1 MWSWVR
7 VRIQVG
13 AFGAWGCRVSRWALA
28 CVRGLVRL
36 RAVIATTVGVDV
48 CQRVSLVPL
57 VCLRAAGK
65 FGLCVRVCAFVCVC
79 L

>member
-1 MWSWVR
+1 M
-7 VRIQVG
+7 
-13 AFGAWGCRVSRWALA
+13 
-28 CVRGLVRL
+28 VRL
-36 RAVIATTVGVDV
+36 RAVVARTVRVDV

-65 FGLCVRVCAFVCVC
+65 FGLCVRVCVFVCVC

>member
-1 MWSWVR
+1 M
-7 VRIQVG
+7 
-13 AFGAWGCRVSRWALA
+13 
-28 CVRGLVRL
+28 VRL
-36 RAVIATTVGVDV
+36 RAVIARTVGVDV